1 MQNVVSLSPL
11 LSALPLLSPLSLP
24 SPFSL
29 LSPLSLLFILSIL
42 FIYHSICS
50 IPSILSIYLS
60 FYSVYSIYS
69 VYPIF
74 FYHSILFTYQSL
86 FYLFR
91 HTTLSKICQD
101 AKKLNSSSCSQYVFL
116 SSHQSAARTP
126 HSPEMCSI
134 VCSTYLHTI
143 ALFISLFHVFE
154 QYSLY
159 ACRID
164 TVFLFS

>member
-74 FYHSILFTYQSL
+74 FLSFYSIYLSVFILSIPSHHTFENLSRCEETEFILVQSVRFL
-86 FYLFR
+86 R
-91 HTTLSKICQD
+91 QSSK
-101 AKKLNSSSCSQYVFL
+101 
-116 SSHQSAARTP
+116 
-126 HSPEMCSI
+126 
-134 VCSTYLHTI
+134 CSTYSSF
-143 ALFISLFHVFE
+143 ARDV
-154 QYSLY
+154 QYSMQYLLTY
-159 ACRID
+159 YCIIHLIVSR
-164 TVFLFS
+164 F